1 MTAARPGWMSADRGR
16 NDTGVRVAKFALFG
30 RRPPKMPRL
39 LLVLR
44 VLPVDDDLR
53 ERRRSP
59 GFVLRSA
66 LLADLDL
73 LGLLLA
79 DFDLLGLATCF
90 LPRRDERTPRPISMT
105 RCAG

>member
-30 RRPPKMPRL
+30 RRPLKMPRL
-39 LLVLR
+39 PLVLR
-44 VLPVDDDLR
+44 VLPADDDLR

-59 GFVLRSA
+59 GFALRSA
-66 LLADLDL
+66 
-73 LGLLLA
+73 LLA

-90 LPRRDERTPRPISMT
+90 LPRRDELTPRPISMT
-105 RCAG
+105 RCAEHSSRASGE